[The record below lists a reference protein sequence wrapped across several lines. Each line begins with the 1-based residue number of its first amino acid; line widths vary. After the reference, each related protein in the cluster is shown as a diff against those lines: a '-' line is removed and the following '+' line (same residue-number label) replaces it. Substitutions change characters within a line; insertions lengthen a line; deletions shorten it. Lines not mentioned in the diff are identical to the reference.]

1 MSKDQYM
8 QSALI
13 LGQFVVL
20 RFIVAPAIAYCVYRI
35 CETKS
40 IWTAISDMTL
50 ILVYYMWIRRGAT
63 HKNEPWLSDNARPIN
78 LVVAVGLCCAYF
90 LGRLPSM
97 RSIPERVSELFGSSG
112 NSFLISLYFLAP
124 IKEEL
129 LYRGFL
135 LNRLC
140 TIVGFWPAAIVSSA
154 IFALGHRNPFSAF
167 LSGIWLST
175 LYSPTLGGSLVFPI
189 MIHMIQNITSNM
201 LSLPKGF
208 FF

>member
-1 MSKDQYM
+1 MGRKLLGTTMDD
-8 QSALI
+8 SATI
-13 LGQFVVL
+13 
-20 RFIVAPAIAYCVYRI
+20 
-35 CETKS
+35 
-40 IWTAISDMTL
+40 
-50 ILVYYMWIRRGAT
+50 ILVDSLVYSSSHSLYLSGERTTTITSESLLDPIMFWTGYCRFCGCLVNHARKSFVS
-63 HKNEPWLSDNARPIN
+63 HKVP
-78 LVVAVGLCCAYF
+78 
-90 LGRLPSM
+90 
-97 RSIPERVSELFGSSG
+97 
-112 NSFLISLYFLAP
+112 YFLAP